1 MKRTYLLAAGLALFA
16 LALPATS
23 QDESETAEL
32 SRQVTILAAK
42 VVKLEKQVNVQAA
55 ELKQAR
61 DWIKIQDGRQ
71 ANLAK
76 NVQLAIK
83 KGYLYPAP
91 ANDAKA
97 ALLQGLMGLAGT
109 KAKIPGAGETPPT
122 EQVPP
127 PDQKRDD

>member
-1 MKRTYLLAAGLALFA
+1 MKRTYLFAAGLALFA

-32 SRQVTILAAK
+32 SRQMVILGTR
-42 VVKLEKQVNVQAA
+42 VVKLEKQLHAQAA

-61 DWIKIQDGRQ
+61 DWMRTQDGRQ
-71 ANLAK
+71 ANLARS
-76 NVQLAIK
+76 VQVAIK
-83 KGYLYPAP
+83 KGYFYPAP

-97 ALLQGLMGLAGT
+97 ALLQGLMGLSGQ
-109 KAKIPGAGETPPT
+109 KAKIPGAGATPPT

-127 PDQKRDD
+127 PVQKRDD

>member
-1 MKRTYLLAAGLALFA
+1 MKRTYIFAAGLALFA

-23 QDESETAEL
+23 QDESEAAEL
-32 SRQVTILAAK
+32 SRQVTILGAK
-42 VVKLEKQVNVQAA
+42 VAKLEKQVHVQAA

-83 KGYLYPAP
+83 KGYFYPAP

-97 ALLQGLMGLAGT
+97 ALLQGLMGLAGK
-109 KAKIPGAGETPPT
+109 KAKIPGASETPPT